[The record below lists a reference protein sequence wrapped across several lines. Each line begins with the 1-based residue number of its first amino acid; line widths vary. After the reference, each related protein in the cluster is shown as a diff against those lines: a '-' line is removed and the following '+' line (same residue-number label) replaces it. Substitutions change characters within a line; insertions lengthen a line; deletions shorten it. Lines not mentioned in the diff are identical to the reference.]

1 VERVTYLKEKA
12 LRSGDDGFWDG
23 VALNLHGF
31 YSGVERIFEDIAR
44 TIENSLPSGAEWHSD
59 LLAQMADEIEGV
71 RPAVISPESHT
82 CLDVYRGFRHVVRNV
97 YTFNLNPARLVK
109 LATDL
114 LGCSQSV
121 QNDLGRF
128 ADFLESIE

>member
-1 VERVTYLKEKA
+1 MSVYNALAGRIRTGLRDITVCVERVTYLKDKA

-59 LLAQMADEIEGV
+59 LLTHLTHPHPSPLPKGEGT
-71 RPAVISPESHT
+71 PFP
-82 CLDVYRGFRHVVRNV
+82 LRG
-97 YTFNLNPARLVK
+97 K
-109 LATDL
+109 
-114 LGCSQSV
+114 
-121 QNDLGRF
+121 GRG
-128 ADFLESIE
+128 